1 VIAVDVHLLWYTVHE
16 GEFTELAGRVAS
28 MDARWVAPPLWRS
41 EFRDTAAGYVRRGEL
56 DLHPA
61 IEAVERA
68 SALLSAEPLPD
79 TAALLT
85 LVESSRCSAYDLEYV
100 AVARGLGV
108 KLVTNDQQILSD
120 FPGTAVSLES
130 FVGGSE

>member
-56 DLHPA
+56 A
-61 IEAVERA
+61 
-68 SALLSAEPLPD
+68 
-79 TAALLT
+79 
-85 LVESSRCSAYDLEYV
+85 SRCSAYDLEYV